1 MDTHKRLLS
10 ILHIVYGG
18 LHILL
23 FLLGALLVNT
33 FLPFIMAE
41 IAEADQDAALITEL
55 AINFVR
61 ALFFIL
67 LILIPL
73 PSVIGGFGLLNG
85 KKWGLNWLMASG
97 CLSLINVP
105 IGTGLGIYTIWV
117 FVEDQNA
124 RKQND

>member
-10 ILHIVYGG
+10 ILHIVYGS

-41 IAEADQDAALITEL
+41 IAEADADAAMITEL

-67 LILIPL
+67 LFLIPL
-73 PSVIGGFGLLNG
+73 PSVIGGFALLNG

-105 IGTGLGIYTIWV
+105 LGTGLGIYTIWV
-117 FVEDQNA
+117 FVEVQNA
-124 RKQND
+124 KKNND